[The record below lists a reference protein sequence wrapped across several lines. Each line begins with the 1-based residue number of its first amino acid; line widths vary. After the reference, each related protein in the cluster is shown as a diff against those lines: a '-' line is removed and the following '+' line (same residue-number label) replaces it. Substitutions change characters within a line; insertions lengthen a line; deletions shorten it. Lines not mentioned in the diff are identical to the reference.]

1 MGNGRGPKNP
11 PSLDVGSVNKR
22 NRKSVIKAL
31 SAFGIASILMLFQ
44 ALPTKSAIVYSAPEM
59 FDAVETMTAAVT
71 TDEESTCVSTL
82 ENEKLTEAKT
92 TTEENKINADDFG
105 SLSEFKN
112 SGLPISELDIPEDLN
127 LDENGIPENYAYCVE
142 AKATAYTGDP
152 ATASGRTPM
161 PGHIAVDPKEYPYG
175 TELYVVSADGKYI
188 YGYCVAAD
196 TGGFVKMGNTDIDV
210 YLDNEDM
217 CDDWGNREVKIY
229 VLNKE

>member
-1 MGNGRGPKNP
+1 MIKKE
-11 PSLDVGSVNKR
+11 SDCFILSKIVFFIKR

-59 FDAVETMTAAVT
+59 FEAVETMTAVVT
-71 TDEESTCVSTL
+71 TDEENACVSSL

-105 SLSEFKN
+105 SLSEFGN